1 MSPSVGWLSIPKLGE
16 TQSGDVA
23 VVRTE
28 HDRTLLAVIDALGHG
43 PHAAEVADAASRYLR
58 AVDLTRGAL
67 HAMEGLHEH
76 LRATRGAAGLICL
89 LASGTLEACG
99 VGNVE
104 MRCETGRLPIVLTPG
119 VIGSRLKRPRVFGG
133 ELRSRD
139 RVVIFSDGVSSR
151 FSLKDVRDLSPTD
164 ACRAIL
170 DGGRRTHD
178 DATVLVADIGS
189 RT

>member
-1 MSPSVGWLSIPKLGE
+1 MSPSVGWLSVPKVGE

-23 VVRTE
+23 VVRDELGCTM
-28 HDRTLLAVIDALGHG
+28 LAVIDALGHG
-43 PHAAEVADAASRYLR
+43 PHAAEVANAASAYLGR
-58 AVDLTRGAL
+58 VDLSRGAL
-67 HAMEGLHEH
+67 HAMEGLHAH
-76 LRATRGAAGLICL
+76 LRATRGAAGLICM

-104 MRCETGRLPIVLTPG
+104 MRCENARVPIVLTPG
-119 VIGSRLKRPRVFGG
+119 VIGSRLRHPRAFRG
-133 ELRSRD
+133 ELGSRD

-151 FSLKDVRDLSPTD
+151 FSLKDVRHLSPAD

-170 DGGRRTHD
+170 DHGRRPHD